1 MNQII
6 NVNVGGC
13 LYTTTL
19 HTLLQK
25 DSRLARMFDG
35 SEPCPKD
42 SQGNYFIDR
51 DGTIFRYVLNF
62 LRTSRLNLPDGFQDF
77 GQLAEEAEFY
87 GLPTLLQAAEERRRE
102 STPKTKPSI
111 LRMIRSD
118 DNEVVRLT
126 GGAETL
132 EEVLPNVSSPRR
144 LSGMSTASFSDGRV
158 EIEGGEIIIILPR
171 NQLGAFLQHII
182 NKNFDVKSNFFMER
196 NQFEVWVFTR
206 K

>member
-87 GLPTLLQAAEERRRE
+87 GVPTLLQAVEERRRE

-111 LRMIRSD
+111 LRMIRND
-118 DNEVVRLT
+118 DHEVVWLT

-132 EEVLPNVSSPRR
+132 KEVVPERCSFDDE
-144 LSGMSTASFSDGRV
+144 TAASFSSGGAN
-158 EIEGGEIIIILPR
+158 IEGGEVILSLPR
-171 NQLGAFLQHII
+171 NKLGAFLQHII
-182 NKNFDVKSNFFMER
+182 SKNFDVKSIFLER
-196 NQFEVWVFTR
+196 NRSEVWVFTR